1 MSQQQNDPAHSHTNG
16 ERSPESMDES
26 ANVPVDSDA
35 TAEDVV
41 DEVDVTQFAIDDVKA
56 WAREVAHG
64 DTVLIF
70 DTTLRD
76 GEQSPGATLNSQEKM
91 DIAQQ
96 LARLGVDI
104 MEAGFPAASPGD
116 LNAVR
121 QISNT
126 VGRRPRYDREGNVVA
141 PPIIAGL
148 ARANRDDID
157 KAWEAVQGA
166 VRPRIHTF
174 IATSDIHMEHKLR
187 MSRDDVLETVGDMVE
202 YAASLC
208 PNVEFSPEDAGR
220 SDPEFLVRV
229 LEVAIRAGATTLN
242 IPDTVG
248 YTTPD
253 EFGKLIAYLRENVP
267 GGKDVIFSVHCHD
280 DLGMAT
286 ANTLAGCQN
295 GARQI
300 EVTLNGIGERAG
312 NTSLEETVMAF
323 HVRQP
328 IYGLKTN
335 AVTSEI
341 HRASDMVS
349 RYTGMVIQ
357 PNKAIVGANA
367 FAHEAGIHQDGMLKN
382 KRTYEIMDAS
392 TIGLN
397 QSRLVLGKH
406 SGRHALNRRLTE
418 LGYHLTRDELNEV
431 FLRFKDLADK
441 KKTVSDADLEALVG
455 DEIYQPEE
463 RWELVNVQVQC
474 GSNLVPTAVVTA
486 RNVQTGEEI
495 TDAGF
500 GTGPVDAVY
509 QGINRVVGVSNQ
521 LVEFLVQAVTEG
533 IDANG
538 DVTIRIEVPE
548 YSSGFTQTAQ
558 GRPRRRLF
566 SGRGVDTDI
575 IVASAKAY
583 MQALNKALASEG
595 AESSAVSIAA
605 DEPVAP

>member
-1 MSQQQNDPAHSHTNG
+1 MTDASGENG
-16 ERSPESMDES
+16 VSRPGEGDD
-26 ANVPVDSDA
+26 VDVDVDV
-35 TAEDVV
+35 TAET
-41 DEVDVTQFAIDDVKA
+41 DEDEIDGTQFAIDDIRA
-56 WAREVAHG
+56 WARDVAQG
-64 DTVLIF
+64 DTVLVF

-76 GEQSPGATLNSQEKM
+76 GEQSPGATLNAQEKL
-91 DIAQQ
+91 DIAHQ

-116 LNAVR
+116 LDAVR
-121 QISNT
+121 RIANT
-126 VGRRPRYDREGNVVA
+126 IGRQPRIDKDGNVA
-141 PPIIAGL
+141 PPPIIAGL
-148 ARANRDDID
+148 ARANKGDID

-174 IATSDIHMEHKLR
+174 IATSDIHMEHKLK
-187 MSRDDVLETVGDMVE
+187 MSRDDVLETVGDMVQ

-220 SDPEFLVRV
+220 SDPEFLERV
-229 LEVAIRAGATTLN
+229 LEVAIQAGATTLN

-248 YTTPD
+248 YTTPE
-253 EFGKLIAYLRENVP
+253 EFGKLIGRLRENVP
-267 GGKDVIFSVHCHD
+267 GGKDVIFSVHCHN
-280 DLGMAT
+280 DLGLAT
-286 ANTLAGCQN
+286 ANTLAGCQY

-300 EVTLNGIGERAG
+300 EVTINGIGERAG
-312 NTSLEETVMAF
+312 NTSLEEAVMAF

-328 IYGLKTN
+328 VYGLTTN
-335 AVTSEI
+335 VVTNEI

-406 SGRHALNRRLTE
+406 SGRHALNTRLAE
-418 LGYHLTRDELNEV
+418 LGYHLTREELNEV
-431 FLRFKDLADK
+431 FQRFKELADK
-441 KKTVSDADLEALVG
+441 KKTVTDADLEALVG

-463 RWELVNVQVQC
+463 RWELLNVQVQC
-474 GSNLVPTAVVTA
+474 GSNITPTAVVTA
-486 RNVQTGEEI
+486 RNVQTGEVI

-509 QGINRVVGVSNQ
+509 QGINRVVGVSNN

-538 DVTIRIEVPE
+538 DVTIRIEVPVD
-548 YSSGFTQTAQ
+548 SSGYTETAQ

-583 MQALNKALASEG
+583 MQAINKALA
-595 AESSAVSIAA
+595 AESQESAAAVSIAA
-605 DEPVAP
+605 DAPVAS